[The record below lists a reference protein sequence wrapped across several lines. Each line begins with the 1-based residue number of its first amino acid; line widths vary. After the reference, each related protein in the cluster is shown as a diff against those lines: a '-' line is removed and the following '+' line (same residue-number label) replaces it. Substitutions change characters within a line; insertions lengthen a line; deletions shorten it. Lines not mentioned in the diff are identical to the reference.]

1 VSRPRIVILGAG
13 PAGLGAA
20 YRLQREGKAESVVLE
35 RNDFVGGN
43 AASFDIGGQPVDFGS
58 HRLHPSSGLPILE
71 DLRRLLGEDLLQR
84 PRHGRIRLRGR
95 WIHFPLKPL
104 DLMLRLDPRFALG
117 TLWDMVSGPLRRR
130 SPGEESFA
138 TVLRAQLG
146 PTICDQFY
154 YPYARKI
161 WGRQPQ
167 ELSGVQA
174 RRRVSAGTFGKLL
187 RKVFASVPGVKS
199 VGFSYFFYPRG
210 GFGRISRELAAA
222 AVAEGA
228 TIQLGQRVE
237 RLLAPASP
245 EEDWTIET
253 RATDGTSRSYTADY
267 VWSTI
272 PIPVLARIVS
282 PQPESVVLEATGRID
297 YRSMVLVYLQ
307 LPVDRFSEFDAHYFP
322 SESVSLTRLSEPKN
336 YSDSPEPRGSTVLCA
351 ELPCDR
357 GDEIWESSAEELGDR
372 VRADLETAGIP
383 LPVEPS
389 GVQVRKLAQAYP
401 IYRTGYE
408 ESLQQLDDWA
418 ESQPRLLTYGRQGLF
433 AHDNTHHALYM
444 AYCAVDCL
452 KGGEFD
458 EQLWQGYRREFET
471 HVVED

>member
-1 VSRPRIVILGAG
+1 VILGGG

-20 YRLQREGKAESVVLE
+20 YRLQRQGKADSVVLE

-43 AASFDIGGQPVDFGS
+43 AASFAVGGQPVDFGS
-58 HRLHPSSGLPILE
+58 HRLHPSSAPRILQ
-71 DLRRLLGEDLLQR
+71 DLKEILGEDLLER

-117 TLWDMVSGPLRRR
+117 TVWDMVSGPLRRQ
-130 SPGEESFA
+130 SSGEESFA

-161 WGRQPQ
+161 WGRQPH
-167 ELSGVQA
+167 ELSAVQA
-174 RRRVSAGTFGKLL
+174 KRRVSAATFGKLL
-187 RKVFASVPGVKS
+187 RKVFSSVPGVES

-210 GFGRISRELAAA
+210 GFGRISQELAAA

-228 TIQLGQRVE
+228 TIRLGERVE
-237 RLLAPASP
+237 RLLAPADP
-245 EEDWTIET
+245 GGEWTIEART
-253 RATDGTSRSYTADY
+253 TDGTLHSYAADY

-272 PIPVLARIVS
+272 PISVLSRIVS
-282 PQPESVVLEATGRID
+282 PQPDRPIDEAARRIE

-322 SESVSLTRLSEPKN
+322 SESVSLTRMSEPKN
-336 YSDSPEPRGSTVLCA
+336 YSDSAEPLGSTVLCA

-357 GDEIWESSAEELGDR
+357 GDEIWESSAQELGAR
-372 VRADLETAGIP
+372 LAGDLAKAGIP

-389 GVQVRKLAQAYP
+389 EVQVRKLAQAYP

-408 ESLQQLDDWA
+408 TALQALDDWA
-418 ESQPRLLTYGRQGLF
+418 ESLPGLLTYGRQGLF

-452 KGGEFD
+452 ESGEFD
-458 EQLWQGYRREFET
+458 ERRWQGFRREFET